1 MTRKHLGVFRELLSS
16 ADMDVRIEAGENL
29 ALLHE
34 SRIILGLS
42 DRADRGVEE
51 EEGRKEDGDDE
62 EKVEDDYDEEEE
74 EEAIDLTVIWEEVVD
89 EMKGFITESSK
100 KVCA

>member
-1 MTRKHLGVFRELLSS
+1 
-16 ADMDVRIEAGENL
+16 MDVRIEAGENL

-34 SRIILGLS
+34 SRIILGLA
-42 DRADRGVEE
+42 DRADRGGEKEE
-51 EEGRKEDGDDE
+51 ERKEDEDD
-62 EKVEDDYDEEEE
+62 EKVEYDYDEEEE
-74 EEAIDLTVIWEEVVD
+74 EAVDLTVIWEEVVD

>member
-1 MTRKHLGVFRELLSS
+1 
-16 ADMDVRIEAGENL
+16 MDVRIEAGENL

-34 SRIILGLS
+34 SRIILGLA
-42 DRADRGVEE
+42 DRADRGGE
-51 EEGRKEDGDDE
+51 KEDEDD
-62 EKVEDDYDEEEE
+62 EKVEYDYDEEEE
-74 EEAIDLTVIWEEVVD
+74 EAVDLTVIWEEVVD